1 LTRHAHDWL
10 ARWAYYTP
18 EKLFLREHVSDRSW
32 SYDQFNEVSRAC
44 ARYLQQEM
52 KLTKGDRM
60 AIYSRNRMEYF
71 MLYFAAIKLGVI
83 VVPLNF
89 RLTPVELDVL
99 LTDAEPQLMIFEED
113 YSEQVNMLK
122 SLPDSCQKM
131 NIESL
136 GSYLDREENASAIEF
151 ANTPIDSEDLV
162 MILYTSGTTGV
173 PKGAMITHKMLFWN
187 SVNTSLRLDIN
198 SSDHTQAYAPLF
210 HTGGWNVLFTPFLH
224 HGASHTIL
232 EGFDPD
238 IILELIEKEGST
250 ILFGVPTM
258 MQMLADSPKFHTT
271 DLSSLRY
278 AVVGGAPM
286 PIPLIEIWHQKDV
299 PIRQGYGLTEVGPN
313 CFSLNQDAA
322 ISKQGSI
329 GFPNFYMDARVLS
342 ESGEEVGTDEPG
354 ELCLRSP
361 VVTSGYWRKP
371 EETSK
376 AIDDG
381 WFHTGDMARKD
392 KDGYFYIVDR
402 KKNMFI
408 SGGEN
413 VYPAEVEA
421 ILIQHPD
428 IKDAAVIGIP
438 DEQWGEVGLAFL
450 VATREIEIEEL
461 RDFCLKSLAKYKTPK
476 QVCLIEALPLND
488 SGKLD
493 RKHLKEMYKQ
503 QKETR

>member
-1 LTRHAHDWL
+1 MTLHAHDWL

-32 SYDQFNEVSRAC
+32 TYGQFNEASRRC

-52 KLTKGDRM
+52 ELSKGDRL

-83 VVPLNF
+83 LVPLNF

-99 LTDAEPQLMIFEED
+99 LKDAEPQAMLFEED
-113 YSEQVNMLK
+113 YSEQVNALK
-122 SLPDSCQKM
+122 SLPENCQKLG
-131 NIESL
+131 IESL
-136 GSYLDREENASAIEF
+136 RSLLVVEAKLSPIEF
-151 ANTPIDSEDLV
+151 SNTAIDSEDLV

-173 PKGAMITHKMLFWN
+173 PKGAIITHKMLFWN
-187 SVNTSLRLDIN
+187 SINTALRLDLQ

-224 HGASHTIL
+224 QGASHTIL

-238 IILELIEKEGST
+238 LILELIEQERST

-258 MQMLADSPKFHTT
+258 MQMLADSPRFETT

-322 ISKQGSI
+322 IRKQGSI
-329 GFPNFYMDARVLS
+329 GFPNFYMDARVVS
-342 ESGEEVGTDEPG
+342 EDGKDVDVDEAG
-354 ELCLRSP
+354 ELCLSSP
-361 VVTSGYWRKP
+361 VVTPGYWRKP
-371 EETSK
+371 AETK
-376 AIDDG
+376 RAITDG

-392 KDGYFYIVDR
+392 GDGYFYIVDR

-421 ILIQHPD
+421 TLILHPD
-428 IKDAAVIGIP
+428 IQAAAVIGIP
-438 DEQWGEVGLAFL
+438 DERWGEVGLAFI
-450 VATREIEIEEL
+450 VASRKVELSEVRE
-461 RDFCLKSLAKYKTPK
+461 FCLKSLAKYKTPK
-476 QVCLIEALPLND
+476 QVCLIESLPVND

-493 RKHLKEMYKQ
+493 RKQLIEIYKQ
-503 QKETR
+503 QKEAR

>member
-1 LTRHAHDWL
+1 
-10 ARWAYYTP
+10 
-18 EKLFLREHVSDRSW
+18 
-32 SYDQFNEVSRAC
+32 
-44 ARYLQQEM
+44 
-52 KLTKGDRM
+52 
-60 AIYSRNRMEYF
+60 
-71 MLYFAAIKLGVI
+71 
-83 VVPLNF
+83 
-89 RLTPVELDVL
+89 
-99 LTDAEPQLMIFEED
+99 
-113 YSEQVNMLK
+113 
-122 SLPDSCQKM
+122 
-131 NIESL
+131 
-136 GSYLDREENASAIEF
+136 
-151 ANTPIDSEDLV
+151 

-187 SVNTSLRLDIN
+187 SVNTALRLDIN

-210 HTGGWNVLFTPFLH
+210 HTGGWNVLFTPFLQ

-232 EGFDPD
+232 ESFDPD
-238 IILELIEKEGST
+238 LILELIEKEHST
-250 ILFGVPTM
+250 VLFGVPTM
-258 MQMLADSPKFHTT
+258 MKMLADSPRFETT

-342 ESGEEVGTDEPG
+342 EAGEEVRIDEPG

-361 VVTSGYWRKP
+361 VVTPGYWRKP
-371 EETSK
+371 VETSK
-376 AIDDG
+376 TITDG

-392 KDGYFYIVDR
+392 KDGYYYIVDR

-421 ILIQHPD
+421 TLIQHSD
-428 IKDAAVIGIP
+428 ISDAAVIGIS
-438 DEQWGEVGLAFL
+438 DEKWGEVGLAFI
-450 VATREIEIEEL
+450 VSKRELDIDEVRE
-461 RDFCLKSLAKYKTPK
+461 FCLKSLAKYKTPK
-476 QVCLIEALPLND
+476 QVCLVEGLPVND

-493 RKHLKEMYKQ
+493 RKQLIKMYKQ
-503 QKETR
+503 QKERK

>member
-1 LTRHAHDWL
+1 MTQHAHDWL
-10 ARWAYYTP
+10 ARWAFYTP
-18 EKLFLREHVSDRSW
+18 DKKFLREHVSDRSW
-32 SYDQFNEVSRAC
+32 TYGQFNEASRRC
-44 ARYLQQEM
+44 ARYLQDEM
-52 KLTKGDRM
+52 NLSKGDRL
-60 AIYSRNRMEYF
+60 AIYSSNRIEYF

-89 RLTPVELDVL
+89 RLTPIELDVL
-99 LTDAEPQLMIFEED
+99 LKDAEPQLMVFEGE
-113 YSEQVNMLK
+113 YSEQIAMLH
-122 SLPDSCQKM
+122 SLLESCQKVD
-131 NIESL
+131 IESL
-136 GSYLDREENASAIEF
+136 SSLLFVDENTSPIEF
-151 ANTPIDSEDLV
+151 TNVETESEDLV

-187 SVNTSLRLDIN
+187 SVNTALRLDIN

-210 HTGGWNVLFTPFLH
+210 HTGGWNVLFTPFLQ

-238 IILELIEKEGST
+238 LILELIEKEGST

-258 MQMLADSPKFHTT
+258 MQMLADSPRFKSA
-271 DLSSLRY
+271 DLSSIRY

-286 PIPLIEIWHQKDV
+286 PIPLIEIWHAKNI

-329 GFPNFYMDARVLS
+329 GFPNFYMDACVLS
-342 ESGEEVGTDEPG
+342 ESGAEVDVDEAG

-361 VVTSGYWRKP
+361 VVTPGYWRKSAD
-371 EETSK
+371 TQK
-376 AIDDG
+376 AIIDG

-421 ILIQHPD
+421 TLIQHLH
-428 IKDAAVIGIP
+428 ISDAAVIGIP
-438 DEQWGEVGLAFL
+438 DEKWGEVGLAFI
-450 VATREIEIEEL
+450 VADRPVDIAEVRE
-461 RDFCLKSLAKYKTPK
+461 FCLESLAKYKIPK

-493 RKHLKEMYKQ
+493 RKQLIEIYKQ

>member
-1 LTRHAHDWL
+1 MTQHAHDWL

-18 EKLFLREHVSDRSW
+18 DKLFLREHVSDRSW
-32 SYDQFNEVSRAC
+32 SFEQFNEASRGC
-44 ARYLQQEM
+44 ASYLQHKL

-60 AIYSRNRMEYF
+60 AIYSHNCMEYF
-71 MLYFAAIKLGVI
+71 MLYFSAIKLGVI

-89 RLTPVELDVL
+89 RLTPPELDVL
-99 LTDAEPQLMIFEED
+99 LKDAEPQLMIFEKD
-113 YSEQVNMLK
+113 YTAQVNLLK
-122 SLPDSCQKM
+122 VLPESCQKVD
-131 NIESL
+131 IESF
-136 GSYLDREENASAIEF
+136 SSFLDMEEKASAIEL
-151 ANTPIDSEDLV
+151 ASPSIDSEDLV

-187 SVNTSLRLDIN
+187 SVNTALRLDIN

-232 EGFDPD
+232 ESFDPD
-238 IILELIEKEGST
+238 IILYLIEKEGST
-250 ILFGVPTM
+250 VLFGVPTM

-286 PIPLIEIWHQKDV
+286 PIPLIEIWHQKGV

-322 ISKQGSI
+322 ITKQGSI
-329 GFPNFYMDARVLS
+329 GYPNFYMDARVLS
-342 ESGEEVGTDEPG
+342 DAGEEAWINEPG

-361 VVTSGYWRKP
+361 VVTPGYWRKP
-371 EETSK
+371 AETSK
-376 AIDDG
+376 AIVDG

-392 KDGYFYIVDR
+392 EDGYFYIVDR

-421 ILIQHPD
+421 TLIKHPH

-438 DEQWGEVGLAFL
+438 DEKWGEVGLAYL
-450 VATREIEIEEL
+450 VAKREIEIAEVRE
-461 RDFCLKSLAKYKTPK
+461 FCLKSLAKYKIPK
-476 QVCLIEALPLND
+476 QVCLIDGLPLNE

-493 RKHLKEMYKQ
+493 RKQLIEMYKQ